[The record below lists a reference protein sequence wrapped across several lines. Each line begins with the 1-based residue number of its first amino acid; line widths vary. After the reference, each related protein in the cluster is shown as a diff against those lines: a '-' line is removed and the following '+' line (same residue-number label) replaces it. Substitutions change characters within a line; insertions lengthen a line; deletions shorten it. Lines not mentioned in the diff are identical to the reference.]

1 MAASRAGSAAA
12 LEAARAACRAL
23 GRGDLLRGLVLLLGE
38 QLALA
43 PRLGSGAAHRAGEAQ
58 QADGCRRGCGR
69 TARRRAQ
76 RRRARAARADEAEAG
91 LGEDAAGRGEEGH
104 GVRAQMH
111 LGAGEDEWT
120 RLGARRAEAADGLAA
135 PMAAAG
141 GREGMV
147 AAGGRE
153 STGGGGER
161 LEQTAGQQVGR
172 TTQSSHAAVPPVAEP
187 MAEEAAVWCTAE
199 MRVEA
204 RSAAAAAPGKRR
216 AVAAAETTTALA
228 AEASGGGAAA
238 PAAAGG
244 AASPP
249 STGARRRA
257 VVRRSERGAG
267 SSVTGVTKP
276 TTPAARAAGP
286 QTRARRIIGAIAAAM

>member
-1 MAASRAGSAAA
+1 M
-12 LEAARAACRAL
+12 
-23 GRGDLLRGLVLLLGE
+23 
-38 QLALA
+38 
-43 PRLGSGAAHRAGEAQ
+43 
-58 QADGCRRGCGR
+58 
-69 TARRRAQ
+69 
-76 RRRARAARADEAEAG
+76 
-91 LGEDAAGRGEEGH
+91 
-104 GVRAQMH
+104 RAQMH

-120 RLGARRAEAADGLAA
+120 RLGARRAEATDGLAA
-135 PMAAAG
+135 PMAAAR
-141 GREGMV
+141 GRGGMV

-161 LEQTAGQQVGR
+161 LEQTAGQVGR

-216 AVAAAETTTALA
+216 AVAAAETTTAVA

-238 PAAAGG
+238 PAAAGC

-249 STGARRRA
+249 STGVRRRA

-276 TTPAARAAGP
+276 TKPAARVAGM